1 MLDSQH
7 SVEKA
12 IAGMDGLQVRDGK
25 VLKAKQVTKVEDI
38 QKLTKIFEIGE
49 NKAEK

>member
-7 SVEKA
+7 SVDKA

-25 VLKAKQVTKVEDI
+25 VLQASQVTKAEDI
-38 QKLTKIFEIGE
+38 E
-49 NKAEK
+49 